1 MVSPIPNTPFLQPA
15 TGGSLSSSAAA
26 KIATPDIILEST
38 IDAPSVQALFLEN
51 IASKELISIVRND
64 IVGGRATAYNPIKNL
79 SSLGIVY
86 GPKTLIPLQDASDTF
101 FNNFPIKLEQKVPDV
116 GTGPFG
122 DIVYIEPETN
132 DLIINVIN
140 LAADEQV
147 EVQILRRGEFLDDT
161 IYTEGIN

>member
-1 MVSPIPNTPFLQPA
+1 MVSPVPQVPFLQSTA
-15 TGGSLSSSAAA
+15 SGGLNVSAAA

-38 IDAPSVQALFLEN
+38 IEAPSVQALFLEG

-64 IVGGRATAYNPIKNL
+64 VVNGKATTYSPIKNL

-101 FNNFPIKLEQKVPDV
+101 FDNFPIKLEQKVPDV

-122 DIVYIEPETN
+122 NIVYIEPETN

-140 LAADEQV
+140 LADDEKV

-161 IYTEGIN
+161 IYTEGIG